1 MTDEALLRRCSELY
15 AQGADRRDPALWAS
29 VMTEDMVLEGPG
41 FRHEGRDAVLSLLD
55 VLGQMFTVTQ
65 HRVFQVVATL
75 DGDRASGETYCSA
88 EHVLKDQDLLL
99 VWAIRYQDQ
108 WRKDD
113 GVWRFAQRSLV
124 VDWEEVRPIKAQ
136 VEAGQ

>member
-1 MTDEALLRRCSELY
+1 MDELRRCAELY
-15 AQGADRRDPALWAS
+15 ALGADRRDPALWSA
-29 VMTEDMVLEGPG
+29 VMTGDVVLEGPG
-41 FRHEGRDAVLSLLD
+41 FCHTGREAVLGLLD
-55 VLGQMFTVTQ
+55 VLGQMFKVTQ
-65 HRVFQVVATL
+65 HRIFQVVAEV

-88 EHVLKDQDLLL
+88 EHVLKDSGQLL

-113 GVWRFAQRSLV
+113 GTWRFAHRRLI

-136 VEAGQ
+136 AEAGQ